1 MYLTYGSNPI
11 AGESF
16 SVNTTDVEGAARLS
30 WYVDDTLVKETEC
43 QDPPCYDEF
52 FLSHDLGGSS
62 LRVVVED
69 AVNTTE
75 LDLTISG
82 HGDARAQASS

>member
-11 AGESF
+11 AGELF

-30 WYVDDTLVKETEC
+30 WYLDDELVKTTEC
-43 QDPPCYDEF
+43 QDPPCYDEIY
-52 FLSHDLGGSS
+52 LSQDLGGSS

-69 AVNTTE
+69 AADTTE
-75 LDLTISG
+75 LDLLISG
-82 HGDARAQASS
+82 HGDAQAQATS